1 MQYTCVHSLRKLLS
15 NYSLLLQHLSI
26 YCNDNQSQQSL
37 LPLSGGGTGGA
48 TGALAPLI
56 VKFRG
61 LSPPKMYR
69 VYPSSAYIR
78 AAYS

>member
-1 MQYTCVHSLRKLLS
+1 MQDT
-15 NYSLLLQHLSI
+15 
-26 YCNDNQSQQSL
+26 
-37 LPLSGGGTGGA
+37 SGGGTGRA

-69 VYPSSAYIR
+69 VCPLASYPAVKTFFAWTAGYE
-78 AAYS
+78 AAIIICAVI